1 MSVASTQCH
10 LLMITSRKAD
20 LEYRLLQLTNH
31 LSRLASETA
40 SLNEELMYQMPSMRE
55 QVIDAMGTTD
65 ADDVEEA
72 LEKMMSD
79 EFYVA
84 YQNQISL
91 IHVQEVRIQAEK
103 TEIETQLKAL
113 TTMEEGAQKQLDAD
127 LKKAVLQV

>member
-84 YQNQISL
+84 YQNQIAL

>member
-55 QVIDAMGTTD
+55 QVIDAIGTTD

-72 LEKMMSD
+72 LEIMMSD

-84 YQNQISL
+84 YQNQIAL
-91 IHVQEVRIQAEK
+91 IHVQEVSIQAEK

-113 TTMEEGAQKQLDAD
+113 TTMEEGAQKQLEAD

>member
-55 QVIDAMGTTD
+55 QVIDAIGTTD
-65 ADDVEEA
+65 ADGVEEA
-72 LEKMMSD
+72 LEIMMSD

-84 YQNQISL
+84 YQNQIAL
-91 IHVQEVRIQAEK
+91 IHVHEVSIQAEK

-113 TTMEEGAQKQLDAD
+113 TTMEEGAQKQLEAD